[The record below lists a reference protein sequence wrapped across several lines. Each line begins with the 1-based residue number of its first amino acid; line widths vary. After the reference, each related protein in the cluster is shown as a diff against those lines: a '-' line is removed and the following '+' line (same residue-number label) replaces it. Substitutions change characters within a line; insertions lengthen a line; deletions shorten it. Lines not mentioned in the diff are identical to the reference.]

1 MLIRDYI
8 KELILESINS
18 CHKNGIL
25 PIFEIDQI
33 EVERPQN
40 TDNGDFAVS
49 LPLKLTKVLKSNP
62 LEIANTLTTYIDN
75 EKANIVFDKIL
86 VAPPGFI
93 NFYLSQNWVQKQL
106 EEILKSGKDYGN
118 ITKINPKNIQIEFVS
133 VNPTGPLHVG
143 HARGAV
149 LGSSLASII
158 QASGDI
164 VSKEYYIN
172 DAGNQI
178 DLFVQSVYSKYSTLI
193 GHEYPMPENGYM
205 GDYIEDIAQEIHDE
219 NNAKKL
225 NEHEI
230 KPIAL
235 DKMLS
240 NIRLDLLNLNVEFDN
255 WFSEKSLFTSG
266 EFDDTMNQFEKDQH
280 SFSENNAIWFKATDF
295 GEEKDHVLIR
305 TNLEPTYYATDIAYH
320 RNKFLIRKYDTVI
333 DIWGADHHGH
343 ISRLKSALEAIGVDR
358 SKLNILLYQL
368 VSLKQGDDKVRASK
382 RAGTIITTNELVEE
396 VGSDACRYFFI
407 SRSPDSHMDFDI
419 DLAQKKSSDNPVFYI
434 QYAHARAFSILK
446 SAADEGIKSN
456 KGNIALLGN
465 EHEINLLKKFTELS
479 EIIQIS
485 ADRYEPHHLA
495 KYSLELAT
503 LFHLFYQNCR
513 VIDEKQSNEISSTR
527 LKLVGGF
534 ITVIG
539 KCLDLMG
546 MSKPESM

>member
-106 EEILKSGKDYGN
+106 EEILKSDKDYGN

-219 NNAKKL
+219 NNSRKL
-225 NEHEI
+225 NEKEI

-320 RNKFLIRKYDTVI
+320 RNKFLIRKYDKVI

-513 VIDEKQSNEISSTR
+513 VIDENQSNEISSTR

>member
-75 EKANIVFDKIL
+75 EKANTVFDKII

-93 NFYLSQNWVQKQL
+93 NFYLSHKWVQNHL
-106 EEILKSGKDYGN
+106 EEILKSGEEYGN
-118 ITKINPKNIQIEFVS
+118 ITKTNPTKIQIEFVS

-193 GHEYPMPENGYM
+193 GEKYPMPDNGYM
-205 GDYIEDIAQEIHDE
+205 GDYIKEIAKEIHDD
-219 NNAKKL
+219 NNKTKL
-225 NEHEI
+225 NEETI

-266 EFDDTMNQFEKDQH
+266 EFDDTMNQFERNQN
-280 SFSENNAIWFKATDF
+280 SFTENNAVWFKASDF

-320 RNKFLIRKYDTVI
+320 RNKFLIRNYDKVI

-343 ISRLKSALEAIGVDR
+343 ISRLKSALEAIGIDR

-368 VSLKQGDDKVRASK
+368 VSLKQGDKVRASK

-446 SAADEGIKSN
+446 SAADENIKTNNSN
-456 KGNIALLGN
+456 TTLLEN

-513 VIDEKQSNEISSTR
+513 VIDESQSNEISSTR
-527 LKLVGGF
+527 LNLVEAF
-534 ITVIG
+534 ILVIG

-546 MSKPESM
+546 MSKPQSM

>member
-18 CHKNGIL
+18 CHKNGTL

-118 ITKINPKNIQIEFVS
+118 ITKINPKKIQIEFVS

-219 NNAKKL
+219 NNSRKL
-225 NEHEI
+225 NEKEI

-240 NIRLDLLNLNVEFDN
+240 NIRLDLLHLNVEFDN

-456 KGNIALLGN
+456 KGNISLLGN

-513 VIDEKQSNEISSTR
+513 VIDENQSNEISSTR
-527 LKLVGGF
+527 LKLVDGF

>member
-18 CHKNGIL
+18 CHKNGTL

-75 EKANIVFDKIL
+75 EKANIVFDKIS

-106 EEILKSGKDYGN
+106 EEILKSDKDYGN
-118 ITKINPKNIQIEFVS
+118 ITKINPKKIQIEFVS

-219 NNAKKL
+219 NNSRKL
-225 NEHEI
+225 NEKEI

-240 NIRLDLLNLNVEFDN
+240 NIRLDLLHLNVEFDN

-456 KGNIALLGN
+456 KGNISLLGN

-513 VIDEKQSNEISSTR
+513 VIDENQSNEISSTR

>member
-178 DLFVQSVYSKYSTLI
+178 DLFVQSVYSKYSTII
-193 GHEYPMPENGYM
+193 GEEYPMPENGYM

-219 NNAKKL
+219 NNSRKL
-225 NEHEI
+225 NEKEI

-320 RNKFLIRKYDTVI
+320 RNKFLIRKYDKVI

-456 KGNIALLGN
+456 KGNIALLRN

-513 VIDEKQSNEISSTR
+513 VIDENQSNEISSTR

>member
-18 CHKNGIL
+18 CHKNGTL

-75 EKANIVFDKIL
+75 EKANIVFDKIS

-106 EEILKSGKDYGN
+106 EEILKSDKDYGN

-178 DLFVQSVYSKYSTLI
+178 DLFVQSVYSKYSALI

-219 NNAKKL
+219 NNSRKL
-225 NEHEI
+225 NEKEI

-320 RNKFLIRKYDTVI
+320 RNKFLIRKYDKVI

-513 VIDEKQSNEISSTR
+513 VIDENQSNEISSTR

>member
-158 QASGDI
+158 KASGDI

-219 NNAKKL
+219 NNSRKL
-225 NEHEI
+225 NEKEI

-266 EFDDTMNQFEKDQH
+266 EFDDTMNQFKKDQH

-305 TNLEPTYYATDIAYH
+305 TNLEPTYYATD
-320 RNKFLIRKYDTVI
+320 
-333 DIWGADHHGH
+333 
-343 ISRLKSALEAIGVDR
+343 S
-358 SKLNILLYQL
+358 
-368 VSLKQGDDKVRASK
+368 
-382 RAGTIITTNELVEE
+382 IIFRE
-396 VGSDACRYFFI
+396 
-407 SRSPDSHMDFDI
+407 
-419 DLAQKKSSDNPVFYI
+419 
-434 QYAHARAFSILK
+434 
-446 SAADEGIKSN
+446 
-456 KGNIALLGN
+456 
-465 EHEINLLKKFTELS
+465 
-479 EIIQIS
+479 
-485 ADRYEPHHLA
+485 
-495 KYSLELAT
+495 
-503 LFHLFYQNCR
+503 
-513 VIDEKQSNEISSTR
+513 
-527 LKLVGGF
+527 
-534 ITVIG
+534 
-539 KCLDLMG
+539 
-546 MSKPESM
+546 

>member
-8 KELILESINS
+8 KELILKSINS
-18 CHKNGIL
+18 CHKNGTL

-75 EKANIVFDKIL
+75 EKANTVFDKIL

-93 NFYLSQNWVQKQL
+93 NFYLSQEWVQNHL
-106 EEILKSGKDYGN
+106 EKILKSGEEYGN
-118 ITKINPKNIQIEFVS
+118 ITKTNPSKIQIEFVS

-149 LGSSLASII
+149 LGSSLATII

-178 DLFVQSVYSKYSTLI
+178 DLFVQSVYSKYSTII
-193 GHEYPMPENGYM
+193 GEEYPMPENGYM

-266 EFDDTMNQFEKDQH
+266 EFDDTMNQFERDQN
-280 SFSENNAIWFKATDF
+280 SFTENNAVWFKASDF

-320 RNKFLIRKYDTVI
+320 RNKFLIRNYDKVI

-343 ISRLKSALEAIGVDR
+343 ISRLKSALEAIGIDR
-358 SKLNILLYQL
+358 TKLNILLYQL

-446 SAADEGIKSN
+446 SAADENIKPNNNNSR
-456 KGNIALLGN
+456 LLQN

-513 VIDEKQSNEISSTR
+513 VIDENQSNEISSAR
-527 LKLVGGF
+527 VKLVEAF
-534 ITVIG
+534 ILVIG

-546 MSKPESM
+546 MSKPQSM

>member
-106 EEILKSGKDYGN
+106 EEILKSGIDYGN
-118 ITKINPKNIQIEFVS
+118 ITKINPKKIQIEFVS

-219 NNAKKL
+219 NNSRKL
-225 NEHEI
+225 NEKEI

-240 NIRLDLLNLNVEFDN
+240 NIRLDLLHLNVEFDN

-513 VIDEKQSNEISSTR
+513 VIDENQSNEISSTR
-527 LKLVGGF
+527 LKLVDGF

>member
-18 CHKNGIL
+18 CHKNGTL

-33 EVERPQN
+33 EVDRPQN

-75 EKANIVFDKIL
+75 ERANVVFEKIS

-93 NFYLSQNWVQKQL
+93 NFYLSHEWVQNHL
-106 EEILKSGKDYGN
+106 EEILKLGDEYGN
-118 ITKINPKNIQIEFVS
+118 ITKTNPTKIQLEFVS

-158 QASGDI
+158 QASGDM

-193 GHEYPMPENGYM
+193 GEEYPMPDNGYM
-205 GDYIEDIAQEIHDE
+205 GDYIEEIAIEIHNE
-219 NNAKKL
+219 NITKKL
-225 NEHEI
+225 NEEAI

-235 DKMLS
+235 EKMLS
-240 NIRLDLLNLNVEFDN
+240 NIQADLSNLNVEFDN

-266 EFDDTMNQFEKDQH
+266 EFNDTMNKFERDRQ
-280 SFSENNAIWFKATDF
+280 SFKENGAVWFKSTDF

-320 RNKFLIRKYDTVI
+320 RNKFLIRNYDKVI

-343 ISRLKSALEAIGVDR
+343 ISRLKSALEAMGIDR

-419 DLAQKKSSDNPVFYI
+419 DLAKKQSSDNPVFYI
-434 QYAHARAFSILK
+434 QYAHARACSILK
-446 SAADEGIKSN
+446 STADENIKSN
-456 KGNIALLGN
+456 NLNLSLLDN
-465 EHEINLLKKFTELS
+465 EHEINLLKKFTEIS
-479 EIIQIS
+479 EIIKIS

-513 VIDEKQSNEISSTR
+513 VIDENQSDEITSAR
-527 LKLVGGF
+527 VLLIEAF
-534 ITVIG
+534 IIVIG
-539 KCLDLMG
+539 RCLDLMG
-546 MSKPESM
+546 MSKPKSM

>member
-106 EEILKSGKDYGN
+106 EEILKSDKDYGN

-219 NNAKKL
+219 NNSRKL
-225 NEHEI
+225 NEKEI

-320 RNKFLIRKYDTVI
+320 RNKFLIRKYDKVI

-539 KCLDLMG
+539 KCLALMG

>member
-106 EEILKSGKDYGN
+106 EEILKSDKDYGN

-219 NNAKKL
+219 NNSRKL
-225 NEHEI
+225 NEKEI

-266 EFDDTMNQFEKDQH
+266 EFDDTMNQFKKDQH

-320 RNKFLIRKYDTVI
+320 RNKFLIRKYDKVI

-456 KGNIALLGN
+456 KGNIELLGN

-513 VIDEKQSNEISSTR
+513 VIDENQSNEISSTR

>member
-106 EEILKSGKDYGN
+106 EEILKSDKDYGN

-219 NNAKKL
+219 NNSRKL
-225 NEHEI
+225 NEKEI

-456 KGNIALLGN
+456 KGNIALLRN

-513 VIDEKQSNEISSTR
+513 VIDENQSNEISSTR

>member
-158 QASGDI
+158 KASGDI

-219 NNAKKL
+219 NNSRKL
-225 NEHEI
+225 NEKEI

-320 RNKFLIRKYDTVI
+320 RNKFLIRKYDKVI

-456 KGNIALLGN
+456 KGNIALLRN

-513 VIDEKQSNEISSTR
+513 VIDENQSNEISSTR

>member
-158 QASGDI
+158 KASGDI

-219 NNAKKL
+219 NNSRKL
-225 NEHEI
+225 NEKEI

-320 RNKFLIRKYDTVI
+320 RNKFLIRKYDKVI

-456 KGNIALLGN
+456 KGNIALLRN

>member
-106 EEILKSGKDYGN
+106 EEILKSDKDYGN

-219 NNAKKL
+219 NNSRKL
-225 NEHEI
+225 NEKEI

-266 EFDDTMNQFEKDQH
+266 EFDDTMNQFKKDQY

-320 RNKFLIRKYDTVI
+320 RNKFLIRKYDKVI

-513 VIDEKQSNEISSTR
+513 VIDEKQSNEIRSTR
-527 LKLVGGF
+527 LKLVVGF

>member
-106 EEILKSGKDYGN
+106 EEILKSDKDYGN

-219 NNAKKL
+219 NNSRKL
-225 NEHEI
+225 NEKEI

-266 EFDDTMNQFEKDQH
+266 EFDDTMNQFKKDQY

-320 RNKFLIRKYDTVI
+320 RNKFLIRKYDKVI

-446 SAADEGIKSN
+446 SAADEGINSN
-456 KGNIALLGN
+456 KGNIALLEN

-513 VIDEKQSNEISSTR
+513 VIDENQSNEISSTR

>member
-18 CHKNGIL
+18 CHKNGTL

-118 ITKINPKNIQIEFVS
+118 ITKINPKKIQIEFVS

-219 NNAKKL
+219 NNSRKL
-225 NEHEI
+225 NEKEI

-513 VIDEKQSNEISSTR
+513 VIDENQSNEISSTR

>member
-8 KELILESINS
+8 KELISESINT
-18 CHKNGIL
+18 CHKNGTL
-25 PIFEIDQI
+25 PIFDVGQI

-49 LPLKLTKVLKSNP
+49 LPLKLTKILKTNP
-62 LEIANTLTTYIDN
+62 LEIANALTTNLDN
-75 EKANIVFDKIL
+75 EKANTVFEKIT

-93 NFYLSQNWVQKQL
+93 NFYLSQEWVQNHLK
-106 EEILKSGKDYGN
+106 EILKLGNKYGN
-118 ITKINPKNIQIEFVS
+118 IIKTNPIKIQLEFVS

-158 QASGDI
+158 QASGDMI
-164 VSKEYYIN
+164 SKEYYIN

-178 DLFVQSVYSKYSTLI
+178 DLFVKSVYSKYSILN
-193 GHEYPMPENGYM
+193 GKEYPMPENGYM
-205 GDYIEDIAQEIHDE
+205 GDYIEGIAQEIHDE
-219 NNAKKL
+219 NNTQTL
-225 NEHEI
+225 NEAEI

-240 NIRLDLLNLNVEFDN
+240 NIRSDLLNLNVEFDN

-266 EFDDTMNQFEKDQH
+266 EFNETMNQFETNQL
-280 SFSENNAIWFKATDF
+280 SFTKNNAVWFKASDF

-320 RNKFLIRKYDTVI
+320 RNKFLVRNYDKVI

-343 ISRLKSALEAIGVDR
+343 ISRLKSALEAIGIDR
-358 SKLNILLYQL
+358 TKLSILLYQL
-368 VSLKQGDDKVRASK
+368 VSLKQGEDKVRASK
-382 RAGTIITTNELVEE
+382 RAGTIITTNELVQE
-396 VGSDACRYFFI
+396 VGPDACRYFFI

-419 DLAQKKSSDNPVFYI
+419 DLAQKQSSENPVFYI

-446 SAADEGIKSN
+446 SVKEENITLND
-456 KGNIALLGN
+456 GNFTLLKN
-465 EHEINLLKKFTELS
+465 EHEINLLKKFSELT
-479 EIIQIS
+479 EIIQIA
-485 ADRYEPHHLA
+485 ADRYETHHLA

-513 VIDEKQSNEISSTR
+513 VIDESQSKEITSAR
-527 LKLVGGF
+527 VKLVEGF
-534 ITVIG
+534 IIVIG

>member
-158 QASGDI
+158 KASGDI

-219 NNAKKL
+219 NNSRKL
-225 NEHEI
+225 NEKEI

-320 RNKFLIRKYDTVI
+320 RNKFLIRKYDKVI

>member
-118 ITKINPKNIQIEFVS
+118 ITKINPKKIQIEFVS

-219 NNAKKL
+219 NNSRKL
-225 NEHEI
+225 NEKEI

-240 NIRLDLLNLNVEFDN
+240 NIRLDLLHLNVEFDN

-456 KGNIALLGN
+456 KGKIALLGN

-513 VIDEKQSNEISSTR
+513 VIDENQSNEISSTR
-527 LKLVGGF
+527 LKLVDGF

>member
-106 EEILKSGKDYGN
+106 EEILKSDKDYGN

-219 NNAKKL
+219 NNSRKL
-225 NEHEI
+225 NEKEI

-320 RNKFLIRKYDTVI
+320 RNKFLIRKYDKVI

-456 KGNIALLGN
+456 KGNIALLRN

-513 VIDEKQSNEISSTR
+513 VIDENQSNEISSTR